1 MRKIVYLPS
10 MEEEKIFPNKW
21 QSSINWT
28 HQKGSGKIKMLRNLL
43 NHTYTLEMTW
53 MGKGS
58 L

>member
-1 MRKIVYLPS
+1 

-21 QSSINWT
+21 KSSINWT

-43 NHTYTLEMTW
+43 NHSYTLEMTW
-53 MGKGS
+53 MDKGS